1 MPRRRSDAFEER
13 NRLLGDSAPLG
24 IFTVDIQGRIT
35 GINMKM
41 LEMLSWTTVDDPTS
55 LNLFDCPAIS
65 ASGIVAEIQRCITQ
79 KKTGHRRTS
88 LYHPSG
94 DLHPFALLPQSHTRK
109 RAWCR

>member
-1 MPRRRSDAFEER
+1 
-13 NRLLGDSAPLG
+13 
-24 IFTVDIQGRIT
+24 
-35 GINMKM
+35 MKM

-79 KKTGHRRTS
+79 KKPVIAE
-88 LYHPSG
+88 HPYITPQG

-109 RAWCR
+109 RWCR